1 MRRRQS
7 RDSCTIGDCLS
18 WTVYPIFCLLLYSTT
33 LRYSERDITRGY
45 SMSQYLLHLWI
56 CTQTFA
62 TSVWSTFILTT
73 EAEVLIYLV
82 LCCLLCL
89 ELHIWIVSSAR
100 TLFLE
105 FISYSFYSKISTAE
119 PQKKTIMI
127 VKYPYIPWGF
137 LACSIFI
144 TYCNAQ
150 YYPIAGV
157 TTGINSNTKARPFR
171 QDINDLQNNIEQWW
185 ASLQWMLLLCI
196 ISTIQLLIST

>member
-1 MRRRQS
+1 MHANFC
-7 RDSCTIGDCLS
+7 DVCMVD
-18 WTVYPIFCLLLYSTT
+18 VYPYDRGWSFDLSRTLLFALLGTSYMNSFVGTYTLPWVYFILLLLQNFHS
-33 LRYSERDITRGY
+33 R
-45 SMSQYLLHLWI
+45 
-56 CTQTFA
+56 A
-62 TSVWSTFILTT
+62 
-73 EAEVLIYLV
+73 
-82 LCCLLCL
+82 
-89 ELHIWIVSSAR
+89 
-100 TLFLE
+100 
-105 FISYSFYSKISTAE
+105 SK
-119 PQKKTIMI
+119 KKTIMI